1 MNCGLVQRVVSD
13 GMAASDDR
21 GVLVVAPGDYAN
33 NPRNILLR
41 MALFPCALRPQRP
54 RLPRKDPVLYS
65 KFASHQHRRNQL
77 RWEITLLRP
86 LPARRIGTVF
96 ATDEKAALNSAI
108 RHFRMGEADGRD
120 CLRASLDPI
129 NSPRKP

>member
-21 GVLVVAPGDYAN
+21 GVLVVAPGDNAD

-41 MALFPCALRPQRP
+41 MALFLCALRPQRP

-86 LPARRIGTVF
+86 LPARKIGAVF
-96 ATDEKAALNSAI
+96 ATDEKAALNTAI
-108 RHFRMGEADGRD
+108 RHFRMGESDRPQLLARQV
-120 CLRASLDPI
+120 
-129 NSPRKP
+129 